1 MKLFS
6 IILTILSF
14 IFFSCAD
21 TIQHEEAIEK
31 EETIVDWK
39 NLDLS
44 KDWIVGSRNSIGV
57 NSDNLAFGL
66 SNIYQLLD
74 LYSIGIVYRG
84 KLIAEDYFVGNKES
98 LYQTYS
104 VTKSVLSALYGHI
117 IDKKILTNDSLKIDE
132 FFTIEDS
139 TKKSIRINHL
149 LTMTSGVGDDIS
161 YVQRSNSISYI
172 LDKDLIFDPGTWWQ
186 YTSAGTHLLSGI
198 FTKITNQSAGEY
210 AKQYFFPELGITNF
224 IWQKDL
230 SGNSNG
236 GYGLQLRLRDML
248 KFGHLFLQD
257 GKTANGQ
264 ILSSNWINVSTNK
277 LVNFSS
283 TFGYGYLW
291 WINIS
296 NGQPIYYAVGYGGQY
311 IIVDESRALV
321 IAVTSSA
328 GSSAQYRNQLLD
340 LIFSNLINSF
350 DKISS

>member
-1 MKLFS
+1 MKSFS
-6 IILTILSF
+6 LLLISSF
-14 IFFSCAD
+14 VFFSCSD
-21 TIQHEEAIEK
+21 SFDQEELIEQ
-31 EETIVDWK
+31 EETFIDWK
-39 NLDLS
+39 NLDLTKEWTAGTS
-44 KDWIVGSRNSIGV
+44 NSIGI
-57 NSDNLAFGL
+57 NSDKLITGL
-66 SNIYQLLD
+66 NNIYQLLD
-74 LYSIGIVYRG
+74 LYSIGIVYKG
-84 KLIAEDYFVGNKES
+84 KLITENYAVGNKES
-98 LYQTYS
+98 LYRTFS
-104 VTKSVLSALYGHI
+104 VTKSILSALYGHI
-117 IDKKILTNDSLKIDE
+117 IDKNILKNDSLKIDE
-132 FFTIEDS
+132 FFAIEDS
-139 TKKSIRINHL
+139 TKKLIRINHL

-224 IWQKDL
+224 IWQKDP

-311 IIVDESRALV
+311 IIIDESRALA

-328 GSSAQYRNQLLD
+328 GSSSQYRNQLLD
-340 LIFSNLINSF
+340 IIFSDLINSF
-350 DKISS
+350 DKVSF

>member
-1 MKLFS
+1 MKSFS
-6 IILTILSF
+6 LLLISSF
-14 IFFSCAD
+14 IFFSCSD
-21 TIQHEEAIEK
+21 SFDQEELIAQ
-31 EETIVDWK
+31 EETFIDWK
-39 NLDLS
+39 NLDLTKEWTAGTS
-44 KDWIVGSRNSIGV
+44 NSIGI
-57 NSDNLAFGL
+57 NSDKLVTGL
-66 SNIYQLLD
+66 NNIYQLLD
-74 LYSIGIVYRG
+74 LYSIGIVYKG
-84 KLIAEDYFVGNKES
+84 KLITENYAVGNKES
-98 LYQTYS
+98 LYRTFS
-104 VTKSVLSALYGHI
+104 VTKSILSALYGHI

-132 FFTIEDS
+132 FFAIEDS

-311 IIVDESRALV
+311 IIIDESRALV

-328 GSSAQYRNQLLD
+328 GSSSQYRNQLLD
-340 LIFSNLINSF
+340 IIFSDLINSF
-350 DKISS
+350 DKVSF

>member
-1 MKLFS
+1 MKSFS
-6 IILTILSF
+6 LLLISSF
-14 IFFSCAD
+14 IFFSCSD
-21 TIQHEEAIEK
+21 SFGQEELIAQ
-31 EETIVDWK
+31 EETFIDWK
-39 NLDLS
+39 NLDLTKEWTAGTS
-44 KDWIVGSRNSIGV
+44 NSIGI
-57 NSDNLAFGL
+57 NSDKLVTGL
-66 SNIYQLLD
+66 NNIYQLLD
-74 LYSIGIVYRG
+74 LYSIGIVYKG
-84 KLIAEDYFVGNKES
+84 KLITENYAVGNKES
-98 LYQTYS
+98 LYRTFS
-104 VTKSVLSALYGHI
+104 VTKSILSALYGHI

-264 ILSSNWINVSTNK
+264 ILSSNWINLSTEK

-311 IIVDESRALV
+311 IIIDESRALV
-321 IAVTSSA
+321 IAVTSCA
-328 GSSAQYRNQLLD
+328 GSSSQYRNQLLD
-340 LIFSNLINSF
+340 TIFSDLINSF
-350 DKISS
+350 DKVSF

>member
-1 MKLFS
+1 MKSFS
-6 IILTILSF
+6 LLLISSF
-14 IFFSCAD
+14 IFFSCSD
-21 TIQHEEAIEK
+21 SFGQEELIAQ
-31 EETIVDWK
+31 EETFIDWK
-39 NLDLS
+39 NLDLT
-44 KDWIVGSRNSIGV
+44 KEWAGGTLNSIGI
-57 NSDNLAFGL
+57 NSDKLITGL
-66 SNIYQLLD
+66 NNIYQLLD
-74 LYSIGIVYRG
+74 LYSIGIVYKG
-84 KLIAEDYFVGNKES
+84 KLITENYAVGNKES
-98 LYQTYS
+98 LYRTFS
-104 VTKSVLSALYGHI
+104 VTKSILSALYGHI
-117 IDKKILTNDSLKIDE
+117 IDKNILKNDSLKIDE
-132 FFTIEDS
+132 FFAIEDS

-224 IWQKDL
+224 IWQKDP

-311 IIVDESRALV
+311 IIIDESRALV

-328 GSSAQYRNQLLD
+328 GSSSQYRNQLLD
-340 LIFSNLINSF
+340 IIFSDLINSF
-350 DKISS
+350 DKVSF

>member
-1 MKLFS
+1 MKSFS
-6 IILTILSF
+6 LLLISSF
-14 IFFSCAD
+14 IFFSCSD
-21 TIQHEEAIEK
+21 SFGQEELIAQ
-31 EETIVDWK
+31 EETFIDWK
-39 NLDLS
+39 NLDLTKEWTGGTS
-44 KDWIVGSRNSIGV
+44 NSIGI
-57 NSDNLAFGL
+57 NSDKLVTGL
-66 SNIYQLLD
+66 NNIYQLLD
-74 LYSIGIVYRG
+74 LYSIGIVYKG
-84 KLIAEDYFVGNKES
+84 KLITENYAVGNKES
-98 LYQTYS
+98 LYRTFS
-104 VTKSVLSALYGHI
+104 VTKSILSALYGHI
-117 IDKKILTNDSLKIDE
+117 IDKNILKNDSLKIDE
-132 FFTIEDS
+132 FFAIEDS

-264 ILSSNWINVSTNK
+264 ILSSNWINISTEK

-311 IIVDESRALV
+311 IIIDESRALV

-328 GSSAQYRNQLLD
+328 GSSSQYRNQLLD
-340 LIFSNLINSF
+340 IIFSNLINSF
-350 DKISS
+350 DKVSF

>member
-1 MKLFS
+1 MKSFS
-6 IILTILSF
+6 LLLISSF
-14 IFFSCAD
+14 IFFSCSD
-21 TIQHEEAIEK
+21 SFDQEELIAQ
-31 EETIVDWK
+31 EETFIDWK
-39 NLDLS
+39 NLDLTKEWTAGTS
-44 KDWIVGSRNSIGV
+44 NSIGI
-57 NSDNLAFGL
+57 NSDKLITGL
-66 SNIYQLLD
+66 NNIYQLLD
-74 LYSIGIVYRG
+74 LYSIGIVYKG
-84 KLIAEDYFVGNKES
+84 KLITENYAVGNKES
-98 LYQTYS
+98 LYRTFS
-104 VTKSVLSALYGHI
+104 VTKSILSALYGHI

-132 FFTIEDS
+132 FFAIEDS

-311 IIVDESRALV
+311 IIIDESRALV

-328 GSSAQYRNQLLD
+328 GSSSQYRNQLLD
-340 LIFSNLINSF
+340 IIFSDLINSF
-350 DKISS
+350 DKVSF

>member
-1 MKLFS
+1 M
-6 IILTILSF
+6 
-14 IFFSCAD
+14 FFSCSD
-21 TIQHEEAIEK
+21 ITEHEEIVEK
-31 EETIVDWK
+31 EEKIVDWK

-84 KLIAEDYFVGNKES
+84 KLITEDYFVGNKES

-117 IDKKILTNDSLKIDE
+117 IDKNILTDESLKIGDII
-132 FFTIEDS
+132 TIEDE
-139 TKKSIRINHL
+139 TKSSITINHL
-149 LTMTSGVGDDIS
+149 LTMTSGIGDDIS
-161 YVQRSNSISYI
+161 YIQKSNSISYI
-172 LDKDLIFDPGTWWQ
+172 LNKDLIFDPGTWWQ

-198 FTKITNQSAGEY
+198 FTKITNQSAEEY
-210 AKQYFFPELGITNF
+210 AKQYLFPELGITNF
-224 IWQKDL
+224 LWQKDI

-264 ILSSNWINVSTNK
+264 ILSSKWTNRSTDK

-350 DKISS
+350 DKVSS

>member
-1 MKLFS
+1 M
-6 IILTILSF
+6 
-14 IFFSCAD
+14 
-21 TIQHEEAIEK
+21 
-31 EETIVDWK
+31 
-39 NLDLS
+39 
-44 KDWIVGSRNSIGV
+44 
-57 NSDNLAFGL
+57 
-66 SNIYQLLD
+66 
-74 LYSIGIVYRG
+74 
-84 KLIAEDYFVGNKES
+84 
-98 LYQTYS
+98 YQTYS

-117 IDKKILTNDSLKIDE
+117 IDKNILTDESLKIGDII
-132 FFTIEDS
+132 TIEDE
-139 TKKSIRINHL
+139 TKSSITINHL
-149 LTMTSGVGDDIS
+149 LTMTSGIGDDIS
-161 YVQRSNSISYI
+161 YIQKSIPLSYI
-172 LDKDLIFDPGTWWQ
+172 LNKDLIFDPGTWWQ

-198 FTKITNQSAGEY
+198 FTKITNQSAEEY

-224 IWQKDL
+224 LWQKDI

-264 ILSSNWINVSTNK
+264 ILSSKWTNRSTDK

-296 NGQPIYYAVGYGGQY
+296 NGQAIYYAVGYGGQY

>member
-1 MKLFS
+1 MKSFS
-6 IILTILSF
+6 LLLISSF
-14 IFFSCAD
+14 IFFSCSD
-21 TIQHEEAIEK
+21 SFDQEELIAQ
-31 EETIVDWK
+31 EETFIDWK
-39 NLDLS
+39 NLDLTKEWAAGTS
-44 KDWIVGSRNSIGV
+44 NSIGI
-57 NSDNLAFGL
+57 NSDKLVTGL
-66 SNIYQLLD
+66 NNIYQLLD
-74 LYSIGIVYRG
+74 LYSIGIVYKG
-84 KLIAEDYFVGNKES
+84 KLITENYAVGNKES
-98 LYQTYS
+98 LYRTFS
-104 VTKSVLSALYGHI
+104 VTKSILSALYGHI
-117 IDKKILTNDSLKIDE
+117 IDKNILTNDSLKIDE
-132 FFTIEDS
+132 FFAIEDS
-139 TKKSIRINHL
+139 TKKSIRINQL

-311 IIVDESRALV
+311 IIIDESRALV

-328 GSSAQYRNQLLD
+328 GSSSQYRNQLLD
-340 LIFSNLINSF
+340 IIFSDLINSF
-350 DKISS
+350 DKVSF

>member
-1 MKLFS
+1 M
-6 IILTILSF
+6 
-14 IFFSCAD
+14 FFSCSD
-21 TIQHEEAIEK
+21 ITEHEEIVEK
-31 EETIVDWK
+31 EEKIVDWK

-44 KDWIVGSRNSIGV
+44 KDWIAGSRNSIGV

-84 KLIAEDYFVGNKES
+84 KLITEDYFVGNKES

-117 IDKKILTNDSLKIDE
+117 IDKNILTDESLKIGDII
-132 FFTIEDS
+132 TIEDE
-139 TKKSIRINHL
+139 TKSSITINHL
-149 LTMTSGVGDDIS
+149 LTMTSGIGDDIS
-161 YVQRSNSISYI
+161 YIQKSNSISYI
-172 LDKDLIFDPGTWWQ
+172 LNKDLIFDPGTWWQ

-198 FTKITNQSAGEY
+198 FTKITNQSAEEY

-224 IWQKDL
+224 LWQKDI

-264 ILSSNWINVSTNK
+264 ILSSKWTNRSTDK

-350 DKISS
+350 DKVSS

>member
-1 MKLFS
+1 MKSFS
-6 IILTILSF
+6 LLLISSF
-14 IFFSCAD
+14 IFFSCSD
-21 TIQHEEAIEK
+21 SFDQEELITQ
-31 EETIVDWK
+31 EETFIDWK
-39 NLDLS
+39 NLDLT
-44 KDWIVGSRNSIGV
+44 KEWTGGTLNSIGI
-57 NSDNLAFGL
+57 NSDKLITGL
-66 SNIYQLLD
+66 NNIYQLLD
-74 LYSIGIVYRG
+74 LYSIGIVYKG
-84 KLIAEDYFVGNKES
+84 KLITENYAVGNKES
-98 LYQTYS
+98 LYRTFS
-104 VTKSVLSALYGHI
+104 VTKSILSALYGHI
-117 IDKKILTNDSLKIDE
+117 IDKNILKNDSLKIDE
-132 FFTIEDS
+132 FFAIEDS

-264 ILSSNWINVSTNK
+264 ILSSNWINLSTEK

-291 WINIS
+291 WVNIS

>member
-1 MKLFS
+1 M
-6 IILTILSF
+6 T
-14 IFFSCAD
+14 D
-21 TIQHEEAIEK
+21 E
-31 EETIVDWK
+31 
-39 NLDLS
+39 
-44 KDWIVGSRNSIGV
+44 
-57 NSDNLAFGL
+57 
-66 SNIYQLLD
+66 
-74 LYSIGIVYRG
+74 
-84 KLIAEDYFVGNKES
+84 
-98 LYQTYS
+98 
-104 VTKSVLSALYGHI
+104 
-117 IDKKILTNDSLKIDE
+117 SLKIGDII
-132 FFTIEDS
+132 TIEDE
-139 TKKSIRINHL
+139 TKSSITINHL
-149 LTMTSGVGDDIS
+149 LTMTSGIGDDIS
-161 YVQRSNSISYI
+161 YIQKSNSISYI
-172 LDKDLIFDPGTWWQ
+172 LNKDLIFDPGTWWQ

-198 FTKITNQSAGEY
+198 FTKITNQSAEEY

-224 IWQKDL
+224 LWQKDI

-264 ILSSNWINVSTNK
+264 ILSSKWTNRSTDK

-350 DKISS
+350 DKVSS

>member
-1 MKLFS
+1 M
-6 IILTILSF
+6 
-14 IFFSCAD
+14 FFSCSD
-21 TIQHEEAIEK
+21 ITEHEEIVEK
-31 EETIVDWK
+31 EEKIVDWK

-84 KLIAEDYFVGNKES
+84 KLITEDYFVGNKES

-117 IDKKILTNDSLKIDE
+117 IDKNILTDESLKIGDII
-132 FFTIEDS
+132 TIEDE
-139 TKKSIRINHL
+139 TKSSITINHL
-149 LTMTSGVGDDIS
+149 LTMTSGIGDDIS
-161 YVQRSNSISYI
+161 YIQKSNSISYI
-172 LDKDLIFDPGTWWQ
+172 LNKDLMFDPGTWWQ

-198 FTKITNQSAGEY
+198 FTKITNQSAEEY
-210 AKQYFFPELGITNF
+210 AKQYLFPELGITNF
-224 IWQKDL
+224 LWQKDI

-264 ILSSNWINVSTNK
+264 ILSSKWTNRSTDK

>member
-1 MKLFS
+1 MKSFS
-6 IILTILSF
+6 LLLISSF
-14 IFFSCAD
+14 IFFSCSD
-21 TIQHEEAIEK
+21 SFGQEELIAQ
-31 EETIVDWK
+31 EETFIDWK
-39 NLDLS
+39 NLDLTTE
-44 KDWIVGSRNSIGV
+44 WTGGTLNSIGI
-57 NSDNLAFGL
+57 NSDKLIIGL
-66 SNIYQLLD
+66 NNIYQLLD
-74 LYSIGIVYRG
+74 LYSIGIVYKG
-84 KLIAEDYFVGNKES
+84 KLITENYAVGNKES
-98 LYQTYS
+98 LYRTFS
-104 VTKSVLSALYGHI
+104 VTKSILSALYGHI
-117 IDKKILTNDSLKIDE
+117 IDKNILKNDSLKIDE
-132 FFTIEDS
+132 FFAIEDS

-224 IWQKDL
+224 IWQKDP

-277 LVNFSS
+277 LVNFST

-311 IIVDESRALV
+311 IIIDESRALV

-328 GSSAQYRNQLLD
+328 GSSSQYRNQLLD
-340 LIFSNLINSF
+340 IIFSDLINSF
-350 DKISS
+350 DKVSF

>member
-1 MKLFS
+1 MKSFS
-6 IILTILSF
+6 LLLISSF
-14 IFFSCAD
+14 IFFSCSD
-21 TIQHEEAIEK
+21 SFDQEELIEQ
-31 EETIVDWK
+31 EETFIDWK
-39 NLDLS
+39 NLDLTKEWTAGTS
-44 KDWIVGSRNSIGV
+44 NSIGI
-57 NSDNLAFGL
+57 NSDKLITGL
-66 SNIYQLLD
+66 NNIYQLLD
-74 LYSIGIVYRG
+74 LYSIGIVYKG
-84 KLIAEDYFVGNKES
+84 KLITENYAVGNKES
-98 LYQTYS
+98 LYRTFS
-104 VTKSVLSALYGHI
+104 VTKSILSALYGHI

-132 FFTIEDS
+132 FFAIEDS
-139 TKKSIRINHL
+139 TKKLIRINHL

-224 IWQKDL
+224 IWQKDP

-311 IIVDESRALV
+311 IIIDESRALV

-328 GSSAQYRNQLLD
+328 GSSSQYRNQLLD
-340 LIFSNLINSF
+340 IIFSDLINSF
-350 DKISS
+350 DKVSF

>member
-1 MKLFS
+1 M
-6 IILTILSF
+6 
-14 IFFSCAD
+14 FFSCSD
-21 TIQHEEAIEK
+21 ITEHEEIVEK
-31 EETIVDWK
+31 EEKIVDWK

-44 KDWIVGSRNSIGV
+44 KDWIAGRRNSIGV

-84 KLIAEDYFVGNKES
+84 KLITEDYFVGNKES

-117 IDKKILTNDSLKIDE
+117 IDKNILTDESLKIGDII
-132 FFTIEDS
+132 TIEDE
-139 TKKSIRINHL
+139 TKSSITINHL
-149 LTMTSGVGDDIS
+149 LTMTSGIGDDIS
-161 YVQRSNSISYI
+161 YIQKSNSISYI
-172 LDKDLIFDPGTWWQ
+172 LNKDLIFDPGTWWQ

-198 FTKITNQSAGEY
+198 FTKITNQSAEEY
-210 AKQYFFPELGITNF
+210 AKQYLFPELGITNF
-224 IWQKDL
+224 LWQKDI

-264 ILSSNWINVSTNK
+264 ILSSKWTNRSTDK

-350 DKISS
+350 DKVSS

>member
-1 MKLFS
+1 M
-6 IILTILSF
+6 
-14 IFFSCAD
+14 FFSCSD
-21 TIQHEEAIEK
+21 ITEHEEIVEK
-31 EETIVDWK
+31 EEKIVDWK

-84 KLIAEDYFVGNKES
+84 KLITEDYFVGNKES

-117 IDKKILTNDSLKIDE
+117 IDKNILTDESLKIGDII
-132 FFTIEDS
+132 TIEDE
-139 TKKSIRINHL
+139 TKSSITINHL
-149 LTMTSGVGDDIS
+149 LTMTSGIGDDIS
-161 YVQRSNSISYI
+161 YIQKSNSISYI
-172 LDKDLIFDPGTWWQ
+172 LNKDLIFDPGTWWQ

-198 FTKITNQSAGEY
+198 FTKITNQSAEEY
-210 AKQYFFPELGITNF
+210 AKQYVFPELGITNF
-224 IWQKDL
+224 LWQKDI

-264 ILSSNWINVSTNK
+264 ILSSKWTNRSTDK

-350 DKISS
+350 DKVSS

>member
-1 MKLFS
+1 MKSLS
-6 IILTILSF
+6 IILIVFSF
-14 IFFSCAD
+14 MFFSCSD
-21 TIQHEEAIEK
+21 ITEHEEIVEK
-31 EETIVDWK
+31 EEKIVDWK

-84 KLIAEDYFVGNKES
+84 KLITEDYFVGNKES

-117 IDKKILTNDSLKIDE
+117 IDKNILTDESLKIGDII
-132 FFTIEDS
+132 TIEDE
-139 TKKSIRINHL
+139 TKSSITINHL
-149 LTMTSGVGDDIS
+149 LTMTSGIGDDIS
-161 YVQRSNSISYI
+161 YIQKSNPISYI
-172 LDKDLIFDPGTWWQ
+172 LNKDLIFDPGTWWQ

-198 FTKITNQSAGEY
+198 FTKITNQSAEEY
-210 AKQYFFPELGITNF
+210 AKQYVFPELGITNF
-224 IWQKDL
+224 LWQKDI

-264 ILSSNWINVSTNK
+264 ILSSKWTNRSTDK

-350 DKISS
+350 DKVSS

>member
-1 MKLFS
+1 MKSFS
-6 IILTILSF
+6 LLLISSF
-14 IFFSCAD
+14 IFFSCSD
-21 TIQHEEAIEK
+21 SFGQEELIAQ
-31 EETIVDWK
+31 EETFIDWK
-39 NLDLS
+39 NLDLTKEWTAGTS
-44 KDWIVGSRNSIGV
+44 NSIGI
-57 NSDNLAFGL
+57 NSDKLVTGL
-66 SNIYQLLD
+66 NNIYQLLD
-74 LYSIGIVYRG
+74 LYSIGIVYKG
-84 KLIAEDYFVGNKES
+84 KLITENYAVGNKES
-98 LYQTYS
+98 LYRTFS
-104 VTKSVLSALYGHI
+104 VTKSILSALYGHI

-224 IWQKDL
+224 IWQKDP

-311 IIVDESRALV
+311 IIIDESRALV

-328 GSSAQYRNQLLD
+328 GSSSQYRNQLLD
-340 LIFSNLINSF
+340 IIFSDLINSF
-350 DKISS
+350 DKVSF

>member
-1 MKLFS
+1 MKSFS
-6 IILTILSF
+6 LLLISSF
-14 IFFSCAD
+14 VFFSCSD
-21 TIQHEEAIEK
+21 SFDQEELIEQ
-31 EETIVDWK
+31 EETFIDWK
-39 NLDLS
+39 NLDLTKEWTAGTS
-44 KDWIVGSRNSIGV
+44 NSIGI
-57 NSDNLAFGL
+57 NSDKLITGL
-66 SNIYQLLD
+66 NNIYQLLD
-74 LYSIGIVYRG
+74 LYSIGIVYKG
-84 KLIAEDYFVGNKES
+84 KLITENYAVGNKES
-98 LYQTYS
+98 LYRTFS
-104 VTKSVLSALYGHI
+104 VTKSILSALYGHI

-132 FFTIEDS
+132 FFAIEDS

-277 LVNFSS
+277 LVNFST

-311 IIVDESRALV
+311 IIIDESRALV

-328 GSSAQYRNQLLD
+328 GSSSQYRNQLLD
-340 LIFSNLINSF
+340 IIFSDLINSF
-350 DKISS
+350 DKVSF

>member
-1 MKLFS
+1 M
-6 IILTILSF
+6 
-14 IFFSCAD
+14 FFSCSD
-21 TIQHEEAIEK
+21 ITEHEEIVEK
-31 EETIVDWK
+31 EEKIVDWQ

-84 KLIAEDYFVGNKES
+84 KLITEDYFVGNKES

-104 VTKSVLSALYGHI
+104 VTKSILSALYGHI
-117 IDKKILTNDSLKIDE
+117 IDKNILTDESLKIGDII
-132 FFTIEDS
+132 TIEDE
-139 TKKSIRINHL
+139 TKSSITINHL
-149 LTMTSGVGDDIS
+149 LTMTSGIGDDIS
-161 YVQRSNSISYI
+161 YIQKSNSISYI
-172 LDKDLIFDPGTWWQ
+172 LNKDLIFDPGTWWQ

-198 FTKITNQSAGEY
+198 FTKITNQSAEEY
-210 AKQYFFPELGITNF
+210 AKQYLFPELGITNF
-224 IWQKDL
+224 LWQKDI

-264 ILSSNWINVSTNK
+264 ILSSKWTNRSTDK

-350 DKISS
+350 DKVSS

>member
-1 MKLFS
+1 MKSFS
-6 IILTILSF
+6 LLLISSF
-14 IFFSCAD
+14 IFFSCSD
-21 TIQHEEAIEK
+21 SFDQEELIEQ
-31 EETIVDWK
+31 EETFIDWK
-39 NLDLS
+39 NLDLTKEWTAGTS
-44 KDWIVGSRNSIGV
+44 NSIGI
-57 NSDNLAFGL
+57 NSDKLITGL
-66 SNIYQLLD
+66 NNIYQLLD
-74 LYSIGIVYRG
+74 LYSIGIVYKG
-84 KLIAEDYFVGNKES
+84 KLITENYAVGNKES
-98 LYQTYS
+98 LYRTFS
-104 VTKSVLSALYGHI
+104 VTKSILSALYGHI

-132 FFTIEDS
+132 FFAIEDS

-224 IWQKDL
+224 IWQKDP

-311 IIVDESRALV
+311 IIIDESRALV

-328 GSSAQYRNQLLD
+328 GSSSQYRNQLLD
-340 LIFSNLINSF
+340 IIFSDLINSF
-350 DKISS
+350 DKVSF

>member
-1 MKLFS
+1 M
-6 IILTILSF
+6 
-14 IFFSCAD
+14 FFSCSD
-21 TIQHEEAIEK
+21 ITEHEEIVEK
-31 EETIVDWK
+31 EEKIVDWK

-44 KDWIVGSRNSIGV
+44 KDWIVGRRNSIGV

-84 KLIAEDYFVGNKES
+84 KLITEDYFVGNKES

-117 IDKKILTNDSLKIDE
+117 IDKNILTDESLKIGDII
-132 FFTIEDS
+132 TIEDE
-139 TKKSIRINHL
+139 TKSSITINHL
-149 LTMTSGVGDDIS
+149 LTMTSGIGDDIS
-161 YVQRSNSISYI
+161 YIQKSNSISYI
-172 LDKDLIFDPGTWWQ
+172 LNKDLIFDPGTWWQ

-198 FTKITNQSAGEY
+198 FTKITNQSAEEY
-210 AKQYFFPELGITNF
+210 AKQYLFPELGITNF
-224 IWQKDL
+224 LWQKDI

-264 ILSSNWINVSTNK
+264 ILSSKWTNRSTDK

-350 DKISS
+350 DKVSS

>member
-1 MKLFS
+1 M
-6 IILTILSF
+6 
-14 IFFSCAD
+14 FFSCSD
-21 TIQHEEAIEK
+21 ITEHEEIVEK
-31 EETIVDWK
+31 EEKIVDWK

-84 KLIAEDYFVGNKES
+84 KLITEDYFVGNKES

-104 VTKSVLSALYGHI
+104 VTKSVLSAIYGHI
-117 IDKKILTNDSLKIDE
+117 IDKNILTDESLKIGDII
-132 FFTIEDS
+132 TIEDE
-139 TKKSIRINHL
+139 TKSSITINHL
-149 LTMTSGVGDDIS
+149 LTMTSGIGDDIS
-161 YVQRSNSISYI
+161 YIQKSNSISYI
-172 LDKDLIFDPGTWWQ
+172 LNKDLIFDPGTWWQ

-198 FTKITNQSAGEY
+198 FTKITNQSAEEY

-224 IWQKDL
+224 LWQKDI

-264 ILSSNWINVSTNK
+264 ILSSKWTNRSTDK

-350 DKISS
+350 DKVSS

>member
-1 MKLFS
+1 M
-6 IILTILSF
+6 
-14 IFFSCAD
+14 FFSCSD
-21 TIQHEEAIEK
+21 ITEHEEIVEK
-31 EETIVDWK
+31 KEKIVDWK

-84 KLIAEDYFVGNKES
+84 KLITEDYFVGNKES

-117 IDKKILTNDSLKIDE
+117 IDKNILTDESLKIGDII
-132 FFTIEDS
+132 TIEDE
-139 TKKSIRINHL
+139 TKSSITINHL
-149 LTMTSGVGDDIS
+149 LTMTSGIGDDIS
-161 YVQRSNSISYI
+161 YIQKSNSISYI
-172 LDKDLIFDPGTWWQ
+172 LNKDLIFDPGTWWQ

-198 FTKITNQSAGEY
+198 FTKITNQSAEEY
-210 AKQYFFPELGITNF
+210 AKQYLFPELGITNF
-224 IWQKDL
+224 LWQKDI

-264 ILSSNWINVSTNK
+264 ILSSKWTNRSTDK

-350 DKISS
+350 DKVSS

>member
-1 MKLFS
+1 MKSFS
-6 IILTILSF
+6 LLLISSF
-14 IFFSCAD
+14 IFFSCSDSFDQEELIA
-21 TIQHEEAIEK
+21 QEEAFI
-31 EETIVDWK
+31 DWK
-39 NLDLS
+39 NLDLTKEWTAGTS
-44 KDWIVGSRNSIGV
+44 NSIGI
-57 NSDNLAFGL
+57 NSDKLITGL
-66 SNIYQLLD
+66 NNIYQLLD
-74 LYSIGIVYRG
+74 LYSIGIVYKG
-84 KLIAEDYFVGNKES
+84 KLITENYAVGNKES
-98 LYQTYS
+98 LYRTFS
-104 VTKSVLSALYGHI
+104 VTKSILSALYGHI
-117 IDKKILTNDSLKIDE
+117 IDKNILKNDSLKIDE
-132 FFTIEDS
+132 FFAIEDS

-161 YVQRSNSISYI
+161 YVQKSNSISYI

-311 IIVDESRALV
+311 IIIDESRALV

-328 GSSAQYRNQLLD
+328 GSSSQYRNQLLD
-340 LIFSNLINSF
+340 IIFSNLINSF
-350 DKISS
+350 DKVSF

>member
-1 MKLFS
+1 
-6 IILTILSF
+6 
-14 IFFSCAD
+14 
-21 TIQHEEAIEK
+21 
-31 EETIVDWK
+31 
-39 NLDLS
+39 
-44 KDWIVGSRNSIGV
+44 
-57 NSDNLAFGL
+57 
-66 SNIYQLLD
+66 
-74 LYSIGIVYRG
+74 
-84 KLIAEDYFVGNKES
+84 
-98 LYQTYS
+98 
-104 VTKSVLSALYGHI
+104 
-117 IDKKILTNDSLKIDE
+117 
-132 FFTIEDS
+132 
-139 TKKSIRINHL
+139 
-149 LTMTSGVGDDIS
+149 MTSGIGDDIS
-161 YVQRSNSISYI
+161 YIQKSNSISYI
-172 LDKDLIFDPGTWWQ
+172 LNKDLIFDPGTWWQ

-198 FTKITNQSAGEY
+198 FTKTTNQSAEEY
-210 AKQYFFPELGITNF
+210 AKQYIFPELGITNF
-224 IWQKDL
+224 LWQKDI

-264 ILSSNWINVSTNK
+264 ILSSKWTNRSTDK

-350 DKISS
+350 DKVSS

>member
-1 MKLFS
+1 MKSFS
-6 IILTILSF
+6 LLLISSF
-14 IFFSCAD
+14 IFFSCSD
-21 TIQHEEAIEK
+21 SFGQEELIAQ
-31 EETIVDWK
+31 EETFIDWK
-39 NLDLS
+39 NLDLTKEWTAGTS
-44 KDWIVGSRNSIGV
+44 NSIGI
-57 NSDNLAFGL
+57 NSDKLVTGL
-66 SNIYQLLD
+66 NNIYQLLD
-74 LYSIGIVYRG
+74 LYSIGIVYKG
-84 KLIAEDYFVGNKES
+84 KLITENYAVGNKES
-98 LYQTYS
+98 LYRTFS
-104 VTKSVLSALYGHI
+104 VTKSILSALYGHI
-117 IDKKILTNDSLKIDE
+117 IDKNILKNDSLKIDE
-132 FFTIEDS
+132 FFAIEDS

-224 IWQKDL
+224 IWQKDP

-311 IIVDESRALV
+311 IIIDESRALV

-328 GSSAQYRNQLLD
+328 GSSSQYRNQLLD
-340 LIFSNLINSF
+340 IIFSDLINSF
-350 DKISS
+350 DKVSF

>member
-1 MKLFS
+1 M
-6 IILTILSF
+6 
-14 IFFSCAD
+14 FFSCSD
-21 TIQHEEAIEK
+21 ITEHEEIVEK
-31 EETIVDWK
+31 EEKIVDWK

-84 KLIAEDYFVGNKES
+84 KLITEDYFVGNKES

-117 IDKKILTNDSLKIDE
+117 IDKNILTDESLKIGDII
-132 FFTIEDS
+132 TIEDE
-139 TKKSIRINHL
+139 TKSSITINHL
-149 LTMTSGVGDDIS
+149 LTMTSGIGDDIS
-161 YVQRSNSISYI
+161 YIQKSNSISYI
-172 LDKDLIFDPGTWWQ
+172 LNKDLIFDPGTWWQ

-198 FTKITNQSAGEY
+198 FTKITNQSAEEY
-210 AKQYFFPELGITNF
+210 AKQYFFPELGITKF
-224 IWQKDL
+224 LWQKDI

-264 ILSSNWINVSTNK
+264 ILSSKWTNRSTDK

-350 DKISS
+350 DKVSS

>member
-1 MKLFS
+1 MKSFS
-6 IILTILSF
+6 LLLISSF
-14 IFFSCAD
+14 IFFSCSD
-21 TIQHEEAIEK
+21 SFDQEELIAQ
-31 EETIVDWK
+31 EETFIDWK
-39 NLDLS
+39 NLDLTKEWTAGTS
-44 KDWIVGSRNSIGV
+44 NSIGI
-57 NSDNLAFGL
+57 NSDKLVTGL
-66 SNIYQLLD
+66 NNIYQLLD
-74 LYSIGIVYRG
+74 LYSIGIVYKG
-84 KLIAEDYFVGNKES
+84 KLITENYAVGNKES
-98 LYQTYS
+98 LYRTFS
-104 VTKSVLSALYGHI
+104 VTKSILSALYGHI
-117 IDKKILTNDSLKIDE
+117 IDKNILKNDSLKIDE
-132 FFTIEDS
+132 FFAIEDS

-224 IWQKDL
+224 IWQKDP

-311 IIVDESRALV
+311 IIIDESRALV

-328 GSSAQYRNQLLD
+328 GSSSQYRNQLLD
-340 LIFSNLINSF
+340 IIFSDLINSF
-350 DKISS
+350 DKVSF

>member
-1 MKLFS
+1 MKSFS
-6 IILTILSF
+6 LLLIFSF
-14 IFFSCAD
+14 IFFSCSD
-21 TIQHEEAIEK
+21 SFSQEELIEE
-31 EETIVDWK
+31 EETFIDWK
-39 NLDLS
+39 NLDLTKEWTGGTS
-44 KDWIVGSRNSIGV
+44 NSIGI
-57 NSDNLAFGL
+57 NSDKLVTGL
-66 SNIYQLLD
+66 NNIYQLLD
-74 LYSIGIVYRG
+74 LYSIGIVYKG
-84 KLIAEDYFVGNKES
+84 KLITENYAVGNKES
-98 LYQTYS
+98 LYRTFS
-104 VTKSVLSALYGHI
+104 VTKSILSALYGHI
-117 IDKKILTNDSLKIDE
+117 IDKNILKNDSLKIDE
-132 FFTIEDS
+132 FFAIEDS

-161 YVQRSNSISYI
+161 YVQKSNSISYI

-311 IIVDESRALV
+311 IIIDESRALV

-328 GSSAQYRNQLLD
+328 GSSSQYRNQLLD
-340 LIFSNLINSF
+340 IIFSDLINSF
-350 DKISS
+350 DKVSF

>member
-1 MKLFS
+1 MKSFS
-6 IILTILSF
+6 LLLISSF
-14 IFFSCAD
+14 IFFSCSD
-21 TIQHEEAIEK
+21 SFDQEELIEQ
-31 EETIVDWK
+31 EETFIDWK
-39 NLDLS
+39 NLDLTKEWTAGTS
-44 KDWIVGSRNSIGV
+44 NSIGI
-57 NSDNLAFGL
+57 NSDKLITGL
-66 SNIYQLLD
+66 NNIYQLLD
-74 LYSIGIVYRG
+74 LYSIGIVYKG
-84 KLIAEDYFVGNKES
+84 KLITENYAVGNKES
-98 LYQTYS
+98 LYRTFS
-104 VTKSVLSALYGHI
+104 VTKSILSALYGHI

-132 FFTIEDS
+132 FFAIEDS

-224 IWQKDL
+224 IWQKDP

-311 IIVDESRALV
+311 IIIDESRALV

-328 GSSAQYRNQLLD
+328 GSSSQY
-340 LIFSNLINSF
+340 
-350 DKISS
+350 

>member
-1 MKLFS
+1 MKSFS
-6 IILTILSF
+6 LLLISSF
-14 IFFSCAD
+14 IFFSCSD
-21 TIQHEEAIEK
+21 SFGQEELIAQ
-31 EETIVDWK
+31 EETFIDWK
-39 NLDLS
+39 NLDLT
-44 KDWIVGSRNSIGV
+44 KEWTGGTLNSIGI
-57 NSDNLAFGL
+57 NSDKLIIGL
-66 SNIYQLLD
+66 NNIYQLLD
-74 LYSIGIVYRG
+74 LYSIGIVYKG
-84 KLIAEDYFVGNKES
+84 KLITENYAVGNKES
-98 LYQTYS
+98 LYRTFS
-104 VTKSVLSALYGHI
+104 VTKSILSALYGHI
-117 IDKKILTNDSLKIDE
+117 IDKNILKNDSLKIDE
-132 FFTIEDS
+132 FFAIEDS
-139 TKKSIRINHL
+139 TKKLIRINHL

-224 IWQKDL
+224 IWQKDP

-311 IIVDESRALV
+311 IIIDESRALV

-328 GSSAQYRNQLLD
+328 GSSSQYRNQLLD
-340 LIFSNLINSF
+340 IIFSDLINSF
-350 DKISS
+350 DKVSF